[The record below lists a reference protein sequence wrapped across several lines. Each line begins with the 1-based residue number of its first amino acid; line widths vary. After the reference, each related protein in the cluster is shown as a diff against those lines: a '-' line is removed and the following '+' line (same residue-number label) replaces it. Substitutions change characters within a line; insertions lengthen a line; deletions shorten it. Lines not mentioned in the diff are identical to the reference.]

1 MENKEI
7 ILKPETKCYV
17 ELSVEDSGFSAVFK
31 GYSSL
36 CGEVAMV
43 FDCNGKLRFVPLTQI
58 VYIDQTE
65 APCSEDQP
73 KKIDIYY
80 R

>member
-1 MENKEI
+1 MENPEI
-7 ILKPETKCYV
+7 ILKPETKCHV
-17 ELSVEDSGFSAVFK
+17 VVSDEACDFDGIFK

-43 FDCNGKLRFVPLTQI
+43 FDHDGKMRFVPLTQI
-58 VYIDQTE
+58 VLIDQTE
-65 APCSEDQP
+65 APCPENKP

>member
-1 MENKEI
+1 MDNKDFV
-7 ILKPETKCYV
+7 LKPETKCYV
-17 ELSVEDSGFSAVFK
+17 ELSAEDSGFSAVFK

-58 VYIDQTE
+58 VYIETSSLTHE
-65 APCSEDQP
+65 EQP